1 MPLTRMT
8 ALRSRISLLFGAGK
22 APSVARASFCL
33 LATGGLLGLV
43 STAFPSERPRD
54 TLAVVGTSLLAVL
67 LSLVPGTQFHRL
79 TPRAYELLCAAGTLL
94 VSAGLYFGGT
104 SAYEFF
110 YFWVAL
116 YAAYFFS
123 TRSMALQIAF
133 ILVCYPVAEALG
145 QGAPPSA
152 MRWLLAAATLVVSAG
167 MVSILRRALEHTV
180 ERLEA
185 VIEASPLAIFEL
197 NDDARVL
204 RWNGAAEETFGW
216 DREEL
221 VGRRLPLVAER
232 ENRHLLADYVLSAPP
247 RSDHELSCF
256 RRDQSSFEASLFTA
270 PLGTGNGH
278 PGRLVL
284 VADTSERK
292 ELERRL
298 AHSSKMEAVG
308 RLAGGIAHDF
318 NNLLLIIRSH
328 AWLLR
333 DRLEDSEELQA
344 IEDAAEDAGRIV
356 SQLLN
361 FGRAQVLDPQSVD
374 LNELLASVESL
385 LDPVIGDDIELV
397 RSAGDSSATVLA
409 DPTQLELVL
418 VNLVLNARDAM
429 PAGGKLEL
437 ATEPAL
443 RNGERWARVR
453 VSDNGPGIDP
463 ATQARMF
470 EPFFTTKGA
479 GRGTGLG
486 LAVVHEL
493 VERNGGEVEVWSA
506 RGKGTTVSVY
516 LPYLNAPATEIRRA
530 LEPGP
535 HADDVETMGLET
547 VLVADD
553 EEDVR
558 QSLRRSLERYGY
570 RVFTAADGEGALA
583 IAAEL
588 RDEIDVVV
596 TDIVMPTMSGFELG
610 RRLSAIAPDLPVV
623 YISGYP
629 DEAILDAPR
638 PAPAFLPKP
647 FTPPVLAR
655 TIREAL
661 GSARLSCA

>member
-1 MPLTRMT
+1 MPITPILQ
-8 ALRSRISLLFGAGK
+8 LRERVALLFGAGE
-22 APSVARASFCL
+22 APLIARASFWL

-54 TLAVVGTSLLAVL
+54 TLAVVVTSLLALL
-67 LSLVPGTQFHRL
+67 LSLVPGTQFRRL
-79 TPRAYELLCAAGTLL
+79 PGRAYEGLCGAGTLL

-123 TRSMALQIAF
+123 TRAIAVQLVL
-133 ILVCYPVAEALG
+133 ILACHPVAEALG
-145 QGAPPSA
+145 QGHPPTA
-152 MRWLLAAATLVVSAG
+152 MRWLLAGATLVVAAG
-167 MVSILRRALEHTV
+167 MVSILKRSLQQTV
-180 ERLEA
+180 QRLEA
-185 VIEASPLAIFEL
+185 LIEAAPLAIFEL
-197 NDDARVL
+197 DNDARVL
-204 RWNGAAEETFGW
+204 RWNGAAEQTFGW

-221 VGRRLPLVAER
+221 IGHRLPVIATGES
-232 ENRHLLADYVLSAPP
+232 RHLLSDYVLSAPP
-247 RSDHELSCF
+247 RSDHELSCV

-278 PGRLVL
+278 PGQLVL
-284 VADTSERK
+284 VADMSERK

-298 AHSSKMEAVG
+298 AHGSKMEAVG

-333 DRLEDSEELQA
+333 DRLEDAEELKA
-344 IEDAAEDAGRIV
+344 IEDAADDAGRIV
-356 SQLLN
+356 NQLLN

-374 LNELLASVESL
+374 LNHLLASVESL
-385 LDPVIGDDIELV
+385 LSPVIGDDIELV

-429 PAGGKLEL
+429 PAGGKLQI

-470 EPFFTTKGA
+470 EPFFTTKEA

-506 RGKGTTVSVY
+506 RGRGTTVSVY
-516 LPYLNAPATEIRRA
+516 LPYLNAPATQPRPA
-530 LEPGP
+530 LERD
-535 HADDVETMGLET
+535 ATDVLDGLGMET

-553 EEDVR
+553 QEDVR

-570 RVFTAADGEGALA
+570 RVFTATDGEGALA

-588 RDEIDVVV
+588 KDEIDVVV
-596 TDIVMPTMSGFELG
+596 TDVVMQTMSGFELG
-610 RRLSAIAPDLPVV
+610 RRLASIAPDLPVV

-647 FTPPVLAR
+647 FTPPMLAR
-655 TIREAL
+655 TIREAV
-661 GSARLSCA
+661 GHARLSCA